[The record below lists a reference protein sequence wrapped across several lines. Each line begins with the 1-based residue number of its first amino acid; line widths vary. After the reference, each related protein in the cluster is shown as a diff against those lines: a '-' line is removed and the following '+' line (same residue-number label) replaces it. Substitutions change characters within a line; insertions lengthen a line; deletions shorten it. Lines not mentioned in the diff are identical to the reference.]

1 MQNNRQG
8 QKAENSAD
16 SPSLAGKRKPLPI
29 KSPLKNN
36 EIKQDNK
43 NDEPNEDEILLDAMQ
58 KRKKI
63 LEEQKA
69 EKSPTTKLDSKKS
82 NFTSSPTSKIQ
93 AKSNSSKKPAR
104 FVEDLNTNPLTS
116 KPYSQQY
123 YEILEKRKTL
133 PAWEAREPLIE
144 LLRKHQVVVLQGET
158 GSGKTTQ
165 VPQFLLFSEFKGDL
179 NIGCTQP
186 RRVAAMSVA
195 KRVSEEL
202 DVVLGEEVGYSIRF
216 EDKTSPKTVLKYL
229 TDGMLLREAIIDPTL
244 SKYSIIILDE
254 AHERTLATDVL
265 FGLIKEML
273 PKRPE
278 MKLIIMSATMDA
290 KKFLAYFKGSPLLE
304 VPGRMYPVEIF
315 YTSHAEENYYEAAVR
330 TAVQIHCS
338 EPQGDILL
346 FLTGEEEI
354 EQACKQ
360 IKYECDKYG
369 DELGT
374 IQVLPLY
381 SSLPPAQQQLIFGPP
396 PQKNRKGVPGRK
408 CIVAT
413 NIAETSITIDGV
425 VYVIDPGMVK
435 QKVYNPRIRVESLLV
450 CPISK
455 ASAKQRAGRA
465 GRTKPGKCF
474 RLYTERA
481 YEEELQENTYPE
493 ILRSNLSGVILTLL
507 KLGIQDLVHF
517 DFIDPPAPETLM
529 RALEMLSYL
538 GAIDDN
544 GALTKLG
551 SDMSEY
557 PLEPQQAKMLLTA
570 EKFKVVDAVL
580 SIVAML
586 SVPIIFLRPREKVKE
601 ADDAKAKFAHVDGD
615 HLTYLNCYYAFKH
628 KGESTTWCFE
638 NYINYRS
645 LKAADS
651 IREQLRNMYEKQG
664 HKIENI
670 KHGDPLYYKNIKR
683 CILEGYFM
691 QVAHLEKGGHYL
703 TLRDNQVVLIH
714 PSSVL
719 EHRPE
724 WVLYHEYVLT
734 SKNYIRTV
742 MEVRP
747 EWLLEVCPEYY
758 NLAELP
764 ESEAKRSL
772 QRVLKRLMSKQKK
785 GQNNEDD
792 EEDGNAKEQDFE

>member
-1 MQNNRQG
+1 MKNNRVA
-8 QKAENSAD
+8 QKTDQQLPIIS
-16 SPSLAGKRKPLPI
+16 GKRTIFSDSVVLDKPEGL
-29 KSPLKNN
+29 
-36 EIKQDNK
+36 
-43 NDEPNEDEILLDAMQ
+43 DEEKEEEEILLQAQQ
-58 KRKKI
+58 KRKKLI
-63 LEEQKA
+63 EEQKGKQDTKVISPA
-69 EKSPTTKLDSKKS
+69 PSKVAPKTASPSPAKANQTVYQKSASARKSKVL
-82 NFTSSPTSKIQ
+82 
-93 AKSNSSKKPAR
+93 
-104 FVEDLNTNPLTS
+104 VEDPYTNPFNQ
-116 KPYSQQY
+116 KAYSQRYQ
-123 YEILEKRKTL
+123 EILTKRKTL

-144 LLRKHQVVVLQGET
+144 LLKKHQVVVLQGET

-165 VPQFLLFSEFKGDL
+165 VPQFLLFSEFKGDKQ
-179 NIGCTQP
+179 IGCTQP

-202 DVVLGEEVGYSIRF
+202 DVNLGDEVGYSIRF
-216 EDKTSPKTVLKYL
+216 EDKTSPKTALKYL
-229 TDGMLLREAIIDPTL
+229 TDGMLLREATIDPTL
-244 SKYSIIILDE
+244 SKYSIILLDE

-278 MKLIIMSATMDA
+278 LKLLIMSATMDA
-290 KKFLAYFKGSPLLE
+290 KKFLTYFKGAPLLE

-338 EPQGDILL
+338 EPAGDILI

-360 IKYECDKYG
+360 IKEECQQYG
-369 DELGT
+369 DEVGS

-381 SSLPPAQQQLIFGPP
+381 STLPPGQQQLIFGTPP
-396 PQKNRKGVPGRK
+396 PKNRKGVPGRK

-425 VYVIDPGMVK
+425 VYVVDPGMVK

-529 RALEMLSYL
+529 RALETLNYL
-538 GAIDDN
+538 GAIDEN
-544 GALTKLG
+544 GTLTKHG

-557 PLEPQQAKMLLTA
+557 PLEPQLSKMLLMA
-570 EKFKVVDAVL
+570 EKYKVTDAVI

-586 SVPIIFLRPREKVKE
+586 NVPVIFLRPREKAKE
-601 ADDAKAKFAHVDGD
+601 ADQSKAKFAHVDGD

-628 KGESTTWCFE
+628 KGDSNAWCFE

-651 IREQLRNMYEKQG
+651 IREQLRDIFERQG
-664 HKIENI
+664 HKMENI
-670 KHGDPLYYKNIKR
+670 KHGDPAYYKNIKR
-683 CILEGYFM
+683 CILEGFFM
-691 QVAHLEKGGHYL
+691 QVAHLEKSGHYL
-703 TLRDNQVVLIH
+703 TMRDNQVVLIH

-742 MEVRP
+742 MEVKP
-747 EWLLEVCPEYY
+747 EWLLEVSPEYF
-758 NLAELP
+758 NVDELP
-764 ESEAKRSL
+764 ENEAKRSL
-772 QRVLKRLMSKQKK
+772 ARVCKRQQKVKPKQ
-785 GQNNEDD
+785 EDEAQD
-792 EEDGNAKEQDFE
+792 EEEQQ